1 MSEKEFKEIE
11 KPATQKALA
20 LRKRHKGKK
29 PFFRHQES
37 WRYKRVSEAWHKP
50 DGTESKMRKKK
61 KGWPKLVEIGYR
73 GPRVSRK
80 LHPSGYV
87 EVLVNTLDDLD
98 KVDPATQAVRIAH
111 GVGMRKRADISLH
124 AEEKSIHIL
133 NPLPKPKP
141 EEEEAK
147 EETAKEAEAE
157 AAKEEEAEKAETE
170 AAAETKAEE
179 TEAAAAEESEKKE
192 EEKES

>member
-1 MSEKEFKEIE
+1 MNDKEPKEIE

-20 LRKRHKGKK
+20 LRERHKGKK

-50 DGTESKMRKKK
+50 DGIDSKMRKKM

-73 GPRVSRK
+73 GPKIARE

-98 KVDPATQAVRIAH
+98 KIDPKTQAARIAH
-111 GVGMRKRADISLH
+111 AVGMRKRADISLQ
-124 AEEKSIHIL
+124 AEEKGIHIL

-141 EEEEAK
+141 EEEAATEEK
-147 EETAKEAEAE
+147 EKEAETAE
-157 AAKEEEAEKAETE
+157 KEEAEKAETE
-170 AAAETKAEE
+170 TEAQTE
-179 TEAAAAEESEKKE
+179 TEEATAEESEKEKE

>member
-1 MSEKEFKEIE
+1 MSEKEPKEIE

-20 LRKRHKGKK
+20 LRERHKGKK

-73 GPRVSRK
+73 GPRIARE

-98 KVDPATQAVRIAH
+98 KVDPKTQAIRIAH
-111 GVGMRKRADISLH
+111 AVGMRKRADISLH
-124 AEEKSIHIL
+124 AEEKGIHIL

-141 EEEEAK
+141 EEEETT
-147 EETAKEAEAE
+147 EEKEAETAE
-157 AAKEEEAEKAETE
+157 TSEKEKAEKAQTE
-170 AAAETKAEE
+170 AEAETKAEE
-179 TEAAAAEESEKKE
+179 AEAATEAGKKE